1 MSGKRVKKGRRRGE
15 RERQTKD
22 RGTGEEEGRKGE
34 RGGEHRE
41 EEKERYGREGK
52 SWSREKNTNKFI
64 FWCLLLG
71 IPDQGVIHDLFYPD
85 FL

>member
-1 MSGKRVKKGRRRGE
+1 MCGKRVKKGRRRGE
-15 RERQTKD
+15 RKTKD

-41 EEKERYGREGK
+41 EEKERRETKERGK
-52 SWSREKNTNKFI
+52 NWRREKTTNKFI
-64 FWCLLLG
+64 FWCFSLG
-71 IPDQGVIHDLFYPD
+71 IPDQGIIHDLFCAY